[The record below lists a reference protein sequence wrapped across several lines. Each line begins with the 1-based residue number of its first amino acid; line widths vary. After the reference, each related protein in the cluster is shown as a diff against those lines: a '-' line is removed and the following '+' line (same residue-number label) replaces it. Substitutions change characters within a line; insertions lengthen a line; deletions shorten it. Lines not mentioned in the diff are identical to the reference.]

1 MLSFAGSA
9 GLDFKYLLSTVSCEL
24 MRTTIQTFIYIDY
37 NLGLRLKL
45 DFQLRLSKLK
55 FDE

>member
-1 MLSFAGSA
+1 MLSFAGPV